1 MSEQKKGYWK
11 AWAKAALIRAAKTF
25 AQTALAGI
33 TVGAAFAD
41 INWISLVSV
50 AGVAFVASV
59 LTSLAG
65 LPEVEE
71 VKE

>member
-1 MSEQKKGYWK
+1 MSEQKKNYWK
-11 AWAKAALIRAAKTF
+11 AWAKAALIRATKTF

-41 INWISLVSV
+41 INWIALVSV
-50 AGVAFVASV
+50 AGVAFVASI